1 MSAPSPR
8 IRRNAPDS
16 VRQALLLCTARLI
29 AQHGLAA
36 LNVQDVADAAGV
48 SKGAL
53 FHHFANKQAL
63 IDGALAALT
72 DDFEV
77 HVRFLL
83 EQDEIAYGRFSRA
96 YVRACFDQLLQ
107 QEQAND
113 IGLSLAHLLEPA
125 LLAHWRGWMR
135 RLLAEFPAEACDAR
149 LYAARCVA
157 DGYWATA
164 YGQPL
169 GEEERRNAL
178 AMAQEALK
186 LCRAPSE
193 TVPAA
198 A

>member
-16 VRQALLLCTARLI
+16 VRQALLLCTACLI
-29 AQHGLAA
+29 AQRGLAA
-36 LNVQDVADAAGV
+36 LTVQDVADAAGV

-63 IDGALAALT
+63 IDAALAALT

-77 HVRFLL
+77 PVRFLL

-96 YVRACFDQLLQ
+96 YVRACFDHLLQ

-135 RLLAEFPAEACDAR
+135 RLLAEFPADPPRRATHVCTPHAAWPMATGPR
-149 LYAARCVA
+149 LTGNRS
-157 DGYWATA
+157 ATRSNA
-164 YGQPL
+164 MPWPW
-169 GEEERRNAL
+169 RR
-178 AMAQEALK
+178 K
-186 LCRAPSE
+186 H
-193 TVPAA
+193 
-198 A
+198 